1 MREALYVLGS
11 TAMLAGVAL
20 VVTAVLMSMRRR
32 GPRGREL
39 VVLLGVGVGLIAL
52 GRWAIG

>member
-32 GPRGREL
+32 GLRGREL
-39 VVLLGVGVGLIAL
+39 LLLLGAGVILIVV
-52 GRWAIG
+52 GRWAIQ

>member
-39 VVLLGVGVGLIAL
+39 VVLLGVGAGLIAL